1 VIELS
6 KPKGLEI
13 GRIELKSLIEKSPN
27 KFYNVKIKTS
37 NSLKKEELHNIGR
50 ILCFSAHLKYHNY

>member
-13 GRIELKSLIEKSPN
+13 GKIGLKSLIEKSPN
-27 KFYNVKIKTS
+27 KFTTS
-37 NSLKKEELHNIGR
+37 KLRLAILLKKEELHNICR
-50 ILCFSAHLKYHNY
+50 ILCLNTHLKYS

>member
-13 GRIELKSLIEKSPN
+13 GRIGLKSLIEKSPN
-27 KFYNVKIKTS
+27 KSYTVKIRTS
-37 NSLKKEELHNIGR
+37 GSFKKGKITQH
-50 ILCFSAHLKYHNY
+50 